1 MAGLSGFCVLRAGD
15 DADALM
21 SEFDEVLG
29 GDQPAGPVVDA
40 HAERVLRPF
49 ADGVDTDEGNVARTQ

>member
-1 MAGLSGFCVLRAGD
+1 MA
-15 DADALM
+15 
-21 SEFDEVLG
+21 EFDEVLG

-49 ADGVDTDEGNVARTQ
+49 ADGVDNDEGNVARTQ